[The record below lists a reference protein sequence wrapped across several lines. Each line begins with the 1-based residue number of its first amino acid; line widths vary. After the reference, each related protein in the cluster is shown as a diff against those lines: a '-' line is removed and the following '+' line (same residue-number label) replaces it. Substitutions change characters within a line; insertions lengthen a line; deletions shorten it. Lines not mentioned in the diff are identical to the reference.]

1 MQTIQSVLVA
11 HTWPR
16 AFNTLHSAIKAVGLE
31 YVLEGYKPVT
41 LFAPS
46 DEAFNQLHQGAIY
59 DLLKDVNLLKTL
71 LEYHIVPL
79 KLTRTALMQVASSPV
94 STGGSTSQHSRQE
107 QEQTIELP
115 TLSGHTLLLASFSN
129 DLRVQRARILEP
141 ELETDNGVVH
151 PVERVLWP
159 PDINEASF
167 GERSPLSF
175 RR

>member
-16 AFNTLHSAIKAVGLE
+16 AFSTLHSAIKAVGLE

-59 DLLKDVNLLKTL
+59 DLVKDIDLLRAL

-79 KLTRTALMQVASSPV
+79 KLTRATLMQVASSPLPE
-94 STGGSTSQHSRQE
+94 GGSTPQNSPPGTDDR
-107 QEQTIELP
+107 
-115 TLSGHTLLLASFSN
+115 AS
-129 DLRVQRARILEP
+129 D
-141 ELETDNGVVH
+141 
-151 PVERVLWP
+151 
-159 PDINEASF
+159 
-167 GERSPLSF
+167 SF
-175 RR
+175 RSHPASQPFQRFPCAEGPGYWNRNWRPITEWFTL

>member
-1 MQTIQSVLVA
+1 MQTIQSILVGQA
-11 HTWPR
+11 WPR
-16 AFNTLHSAIKAVGLE
+16 AFTTLHSAVKAVGLE
-31 YVLEGYKPVT
+31 YTLEGYKPVT

-46 DEAFNQLHQGAIY
+46 DVAFNQLHQGAIY
-59 DLLKDVNLLKTL
+59 DLLKDIDRLRML

-79 KLTRTALMQVASSPV
+79 KLTRATLMQIAFSPLPEV
-94 STGGSTSQHSRQE
+94 GSRSQHSH

-115 TLSGHTLLLASFSN
+115 TLSGHTLLARLSN
-129 DLRVQRARILEP
+129 EFRVQGARILEP

-151 PVERVLWP
+151 PVERILWP
-159 PDINEASF
+159 PDISEASF